1 MKLKVFRF
9 RINNRTCSEI
19 EDDKKMAWYRK
30 ESAEL
35 VSMENIEMIIS
46 NFLATHQIYDV
57 QCIPVICRKNEDSY
71 RDDDIDLIYNITYDD
86 CDVVNSNLKVI
97 TTNKILENK
106 DTNYNNENIRVMQ
119 NQYNNYQGDV
129 PMMENSPNMENNYN
143 NVPTTMN
150 SPNDM
155 GNNYNYNNVPT
166 VINSPNDVGNNYNYN
181 SSSTGMGMP
190 NENMPMQE
198 IVSQSN
204 SGPYKPT
211 MFRERKASNIYDN
224 GNS

>member
-1 MKLKVFRF
+1 MKLRVFRF

-97 TTNKILENK
+97 TTNKVLENK

-119 NQYNNYQGDV
+119 NQYNNYQSDV
-129 PMMENSPNMENNYN
+129 PMMENNYN
-143 NVPTTMN
+143 NVPTAIN

-155 GNNYNYNNVPT
+155 
-166 VINSPNDVGNNYNYN
+166 GNNYNYN

>member
-97 TTNKILENK
+97 TTNKVLENK

-119 NQYNNYQGDV
+119 NQYNNYQSDV
-129 PMMENSPNMENNYN
+129 PMMENNYN
-143 NVPTTMN
+143 NVPTAIN

-155 GNNYNYNNVPT
+155 
-166 VINSPNDVGNNYNYN
+166 GNNYNYN